1 MLSGNF
7 ADTKSVLSRIN
18 CNRLFFFTQ
27 VNDVCFCAV
36 FVRVSLLSPSE
47 RENAIVS

>member
-18 CNRLFFFTQ
+18 CNRLFFFVQ
-27 VNDVCFCAV
+27 VKDVFLRSVCQGV
-36 FVRVSLLSPSE
+36 
-47 RENAIVS
+47 AIVAK